1 MCTRNLRTDFKPSA
15 DSGGTWVY
23 IGYNATSSTGP
34 WVNTPA
40 NPMVALSPGS
50 TMVGDDPVVDSDASN
65 GFYRFSYTVNNG
77 VCDATSFLTIEVKQ
91 ATCAGEDFSLTVC
104 SNDATFSLATAYDTA
119 TTCDLSIGT
128 IAGVSGSPVIGGAPN
143 YNFSPSTNG
152 AGTFVVR
159 NTVNTLPSAG
169 FTVDCEDCTQTA
181 DATIVVLAFRSA
193 GDERFIPYF
202 SICTSPS
209 CSVSLPDL
217 LLNLP
222 VGSQDGDWFFR
233 PAESGYPTY
242 GSTTFTLNTNL
253 FSSTTS
259 IAPNTQITNNAVAGT
274 IGFSAASPGY
284 VYNFEYVVGG
294 GTACETSTLVN
305 VYVGPIPDA
314 GTGPS
319 PETLCYEDLS
329 ATVMNL
335 YDQLTGASTQGS
347 WTVTSSP
354 SRPTQIA
361 ASWDTGSTD
370 PLYVLSGT
378 DDTFDFEN
386 FRNTARNSSG
396 SSPIAPGTSFTFT
409 FQYTAQLP
417 SSYLCVACA
426 PDSVSYQKT
435 VVFTYETGTTV
446 YDSPANAYVVD
457 CENPVFDL
465 FDLITG
471 EEEGGVWRVPP
482 TYLVATA
489 ATITD
494 VTLPQLGT
502 TTTLIAGS
510 QIYPAGFSAPLQM
523 DFTNVPYGTYAI
535 QYQGGTFPLP
545 GASDACPRN
554 TIVYVTWD
562 CDCEFPCGGERDI
575 MLLRHDFGP
584 TIDESDLTNGQV
596 VSFVVDGVEQLGSP
610 VSFDLTQNSSIAGGS
625 CSGCTGGSVGSQ
637 YNAAILNV
645 LTSLAIPGFDFA
657 QPTNNELRGVGLP
670 TGYVTCNEKYVKVSA
685 PMCVNWEIVFQAD
698 LFGSPIQLTW
708 ANTGGTISVTAD
720 SGYLLGT
727 NTVPNPSIG
736 AACNS
741 GVGNNYI
748 PIGTDDLC

>member
-91 ATCAGEDFSLTVC
+91 ATCAGEDFSLNVC
-104 SNDATFSLATAYDTA
+104 SNDATFSLATAFDTA
-119 TTCDLSIGT
+119 TSCDLAIGT
-128 IAGVSGSPVIGGAPN
+128 IAGVSGSPVIGSAPN

-242 GSTTFTLNTNL
+242 GSTTFALNTNL

-329 ATVMNL
+329 ATLMNL

-347 WTVTSSP
+347 WTITSSP

-446 YDSPANAYVVD
+446 YNSPANAYVVD

-489 ATITD
+489 ATITN
-494 VTLPQLGT
+494 VSLPQLAT
-502 TTTLIAGS
+502 TTTVIPGA
-510 QIYPAGFSAPLQM
+510 QIYPSGFSAPLQM

-545 GASDACPRN
+545 GASDTCPRN
-554 TIVYVTWD
+554 TIVYVKWED
-562 CDCEFPCGGERDI
+562 CCTEECAGDRDI
-575 MLLRHDFGP
+575 MLLRHDTGP
-584 TIDESDLTNGQV
+584 GIDIFTMSIR
-596 VSFVVDGVEQLGSP
+596 SFIVDGVEQLGSP
-610 VSFDLTQNSSIAGGS
+610 YTFSSRSNVSIAGGS
-625 CSGCTGGSVGSQ
+625 CTNCPTGTVGTL
-637 YNAAILNV
+637 YNAAVLNA
-645 LTSLAIPGFDFA
+645 LTALAIPGFDFE
-657 QPTNNELRGVGLP
+657 QPTNDELRGIGLP
-670 TGYVTCNEKYVKVSA
+670 SGYVTCDEAYVKVKA
-685 PMCVNWEIVFQAD
+685 PTCINWAIVIANITAD
-698 LFGSPIQLTW
+698 TAYDVTW
-708 ANTGGTISVTAD
+708 ANTGGTVSVTSSLA
-720 SGYLLGT
+720 LLGV
-727 NTVPNPSIG
+727 NTVPNTVMT
-736 AACNS
+736 CLS
-741 GVGNNYI
+741 GSGNNYI
-748 PIGTDDLC
+748 PIGTDNIC

>member
-1 MCTRNLRTDFKPSA
+1 MCTRNLRTDLKPSA
-15 DSGGTWVY
+15 DPGGTWVY
-23 IGYNATSSTGP
+23 IGYNASNPAGG
-34 WVNTPA
+34 WVNTPV
-40 NPMVALSPGS
+40 NPMVALTPGS
-50 TMVGDDPVVDSDASN
+50 NMVGDDPVIDSDASN

-128 IAGVSGSPVIGGAPN
+128 IAGVSGSPTIGGAPN
-143 YNFSPSTNG
+143 YNFNPATNG

-159 NTVNTLPSAG
+159 NTVSTLPSSG

-242 GSTTFTLNTNL
+242 GSTTFALNTNL

-284 VYNFEYVVGG
+284 VYTFEYVVGG
-294 GTACETSTLVN
+294 GTACETSTIVN

-329 ATVMNL
+329 AAVMNL

-347 WTVTSSP
+347 WTVTSAP
-354 SRPTQIA
+354 SRPTQVT

-396 SSPIAPGTSFTFT
+396 SSPVTPGTSFTFT

-417 SSYLCVACA
+417 SSYLCVACS

-435 VVFTYETGTTV
+435 VVFTYETGTTA

-489 ATITD
+489 ATISN
-494 VTLPQLGT
+494 VSLPQLGT
-502 TTTLIAGS
+502 TTTVIAGA

-562 CDCEFPCGGERDI
+562 CGCPYECDGERDI
-575 MLLRHDFGP
+575 MLLRHDTGP
-584 TIDESDLTNGQV
+584 GINAGTGQIR
-596 VSFVVDGVEQLGSP
+596 SFIVDGVEQLVSP
-610 VSFDLTQNSSIAGGS
+610 VNFSLLQNVGITGGS
-625 CSGCTGGSVGSQ
+625 CVGCSLGSVQ
-637 YNAAILNV
+637 TLYNAAVLNA
-645 LTSLAIPGFDFA
+645 LSGLAIPGFDFD
-657 QPTNNELRGVGLP
+657 QPTENELRGISIP
-670 TGYVTCNEKYVKVSA
+670 SGYVTCDESYVKVSA
-685 PMCVNWEIVFQAD
+685 PMCVDWTIVIANVPSDTNFD
-698 LFGSPIQLTW
+698 VTW
-708 ANTGGTISVTAD
+708 SNTGGTISVTSPSAFIGID
-720 SGYLLGT
+720 D
-727 NTVPNPSIG
+727 VPNPFSE
-736 AACNS
+736 CFS
-741 GVGNNYI
+741 QTGNNYI
-748 PIGTDDLC
+748 PIGSDDICV